1 MTLLPLPQLMYY
13 LKNVR
18 FDVLH
23 TGEQIY
29 FDDGDVEGFYD
40 IINWQFDGDGQISYV
55 AVGRYNG
62 SQEPEERLVVFN
74 DSILWNNE
82 ELQVIAKK
90 KKKNR
95 IKSLQVCSCFFPSDS
110 PSGNLCCSLPA
121 QCAARTASREPGRGS
136 GRESRSAAST
146 ASPAPTE
153 RSATPR
159 VSRGTV

>member
-1 MTLLPLPQLMYY
+1 MYY

-18 FDVLH
+18 FDVPH
-23 TGEQIY
+23 TGEEIY

-40 IINWQFDGDGQISYV
+40 IINWQFDSNGQISYV

-90 KKKNR
+90 KKKV
-95 IKSLQVCSCFFPSDS
+95 IVGLQCSSLVF
-110 PSGNLCCSLPA
+110 LSLP
-121 QCAARTASREPGRGS
+121 S
-136 GRESRSAAST
+136 ESVSDTCVAASPL
-146 ASPAPTE
+146 S
-153 RSATPR
+153 
-159 VSRGTV
+159 VQ